1 MERAS
6 IDKMAYPLPDNPSIA
21 VLPFVNLSEDAR
33 QGYLSDSITEQI
45 ITSLSKDP
53 HLFVI
58 DRQSTFVYKD
68 KPVKIQQVAEEL
80 GVRYVLEGAV
90 QKSGDNVRITAHL
103 IDALKGRQI
112 WSESPDRSIQAAF
125 DLAQKTLAI
134 DASNFLPHLLL
145 GDLYNHSTLV
155 ICHSSIPAAC
165 SANLLYP
172 A

>member
-1 MERAS
+1 
-6 IDKMAYPLPDNPSIA
+6 MAYPLPDNPSIA

-90 QKSGDNVRITAHL
+90 QKSGDNVRITAQL
-103 IDALKGRQI
+103 IDALKGRI
-112 WSESPDRSIQAAF
+112 
-125 DLAQKTLAI
+125 T
-134 DASNFLPHLLL
+134 
-145 GDLYNHSTLV
+145 
-155 ICHSSIPAAC
+155 
-165 SANLLYP
+165 
-172 A
+172 